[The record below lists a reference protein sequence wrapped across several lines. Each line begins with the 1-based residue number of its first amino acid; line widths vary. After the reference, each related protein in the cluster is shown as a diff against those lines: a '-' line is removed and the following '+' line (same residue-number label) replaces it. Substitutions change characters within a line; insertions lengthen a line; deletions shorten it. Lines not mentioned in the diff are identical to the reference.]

1 MKALFNLQLMMF
13 SLIVVGLL
21 LKKKGIVGAGG
32 QKNMTDLVID
42 VILPCNIIKSFMV
55 DFSMD
60 IMKSFAG
67 IFIISVL
74 IQILCVF
81 LGKVLYNKTKE
92 SRKIKE
98 TPHDELGR

>member
-74 IQILCVF
+74 IQIL
-81 LGKVLYNKTKE
+81 LMYSLI
-92 SRKIKE
+92 R
-98 TPHDELGR
+98 